1 VVGFF
6 RLQSDVDY
14 QPKRLAEASVSNRFL
29 HGPVES
35 AAKRGSH
42 KVDTNLVT
50 SSRFTQALANADDER
65 TEKYHTKAREMAPE
79 VACDYVDTLLAL
91 VSTARD

>member
-1 VVGFF
+1 MSATSQSGWQKQASPTGFSTDRSSL
-6 RLQSDVDY
+6 RL
-14 QPKRLAEASVSNRFL
+14 KGA
-29 HGPVES
+29 
-35 AAKRGSH
+35 H

-79 VACDYVDTLLAL
+79 AACDYVDTLLAL
-91 VSTARD
+91 VSTVRD